1 MDYIAS
7 LQTCIEG
14 THVVD
19 NPVPAKVIRS
29 VLMLLLLAVGQPP
42 PVPKNVLNIHEIS
55 ILVPLSSRALLT
67 SIQDLVHPPNNNFF
81 QAYV

>member
-7 LQTCIEG
+7 LQACIEG
-14 THVVD
+14 IHVVD
-19 NPVPAKVIRS
+19 IPVPAKVIRS

-55 ILVPLSSRALLT
+55 ILVPYQAGPSS
-67 SIQDLVHPPNNNFF
+67 
-81 QAYV
+81 QASKT

>member
-19 NPVPAKVIRS
+19 IPVPAKVIRS
-29 VLMLLLLAVGQPP
+29 VLMLLLLAVDQPL
-42 PVPKNVLNIHEIS
+42 PVPKNVLNILI
-55 ILVPLSSRALLT
+55 PLSSRALLT
-67 SIQDLVHPPNNNFF
+67 SIQDLVPPPK
-81 QAYV
+81 